1 MTDFDIW
8 YENYEKILE
17 DDLKIGGE
25 SHAYFIEFKALWIKE
40 FLNKLRLSSD
50 INILDVGC
58 GLGGLNRY
66 IHKYIPNA
74 TYYGIDVSSKSV
86 QKAYC
91 QNKGTSLSYY
101 SSYDG
106 ANIPF
111 KKDSFHAV
119 ILAGVLH
126 HMQPKAISNILR
138 EIYKVLRVDGF
149 LFIFE
154 HNKYNPVVQYI
165 VKKCIID
172 KNASL
177 LTLGTVKKDLL
188 KSNFELIKGDYII
201 FFPRF
206 LKKVRF
212 LEKWLSWLPLGAQYV
227 IAGRKV

>member
-8 YENYEKILE
+8 CENYEKILE

-25 SHAYFIEFKALWIKE
+25 SHAYFIEFKAFWIKE
-40 FLNKLRLSSD
+40 FLNKLGVSSK
-50 INILDVGC
+50 INILDIGC
-58 GLGGLNRY
+58 GLGGLNGY
-66 IHKYIPNA
+66 IRKHIPDA
-74 TYYGIDVSSKSV
+74 VYYGIDISSKSV
-86 QKAYC
+86 QKAYR
-91 QNKGTSLSYY
+91 QNKDTGLSYY

-106 ANIPF
+106 TNVPF

-126 HMQPKAISNILR
+126 HIQPEAISNILR
-138 EIYKVLRVDGF
+138 EIYKVLRTDGF

-165 VKKCIID
+165 IKKCIID
-172 KNASL
+172 KNAKL
-177 LTLGTVKKDLL
+177 LTLETVKKNLL